1 MQVKWILA
9 ILAVAAKMIIITVD
23 TSETGCRASIIWM
36 ERKTS
41 CDENDFVA
49 TWCIL
54 KSESLKMHIN
64 FSLP

>member
-1 MQVKWILA
+1 MQVRWILA

-23 TSETGCRASIIWM
+23 TSEIGRCASITWM

-41 CDENDFVA
+41 CDENDVVA

-54 KSESLKMHIN
+54 KSESQKMHIK